1 MRGKAIHKREAVRVP
16 GITPAYA
23 GKRQFSA
30 FPLKFVWDH
39 PRLCGEKLIAISI
52 FLCASGSPPP
62 MRGKDEFDMDEVD
75 DARITPAYA
84 GKRVL
89 AAGHTPV
96 VRDHP
101 RLCGEKN
108 VEPKRTD
115 QKFRITPAY
124 AGKRC
129 GVLSKKAMTKDHPRL
144 CGEKVRQS
152 RTCGSGQG
160 SPPPMRGK
168 DRTFLPLCRK
178 VGITPAYAGKSD
190 RDFVAVHKF
199 IGSPPPMRG
208 KET

>member
-1 MRGKAIHKREAVRVP
+1 MRGKAFAP
-16 GITPAYA
+16 SGILT
-23 GKRQFSA
+23 
-30 FPLKFVWDH
+30 
-39 PRLCGEKLIAISI
+39 
-52 FLCASGSPPP
+52 
-62 MRGKDEFDMDEVD
+62 MT
-75 DARITPAYA
+75 RITPAYA

-144 CGEKVRQS
+144 CGEK
-152 RTCGSGQG
+152 
-160 SPPPMRGK
+160 
-168 DRTFLPLCRK
+168 
-178 VGITPAYAGKSD
+178 
-190 RDFVAVHKF
+190 
-199 IGSPPPMRG
+199 
-208 KET
+208 

>member
-1 MRGKAIHKREAVRVP
+1 MRGKAFAP
-16 GITPAYA
+16 SGILT
-23 GKRQFSA
+23 
-30 FPLKFVWDH
+30 
-39 PRLCGEKLIAISI
+39 
-52 FLCASGSPPP
+52 
-62 MRGKDEFDMDEVD
+62 MT
-75 DARITPAYA
+75 RITPAYA

-144 CGEKVRQS
+144 CGEKSV
-152 RTCGSGQG
+152 
-160 SPPPMRGK
+160 
-168 DRTFLPLCRK
+168 
-178 VGITPAYAGKSD
+178 
-190 RDFVAVHKF
+190 
-199 IGSPPPMRG
+199 
-208 KET
+208 

>member
-1 MRGKAIHKREAVRVP
+1 
-16 GITPAYA
+16 
-23 GKRQFSA
+23 
-30 FPLKFVWDH
+30 
-39 PRLCGEKLIAISI
+39 
-52 FLCASGSPPP
+52 

-124 AGKRC
+124 AGKRSASR
-129 GVLSKKAMTKDHPRL
+129 GHVEAVRDHPRL
-144 CGEKVRQS
+144 CGEM
-152 RTCGSGQG
+152 TAHF
-160 SPPPMRGK
+160 
-168 DRTFLPLCRK
+168 FL
-178 VGITPAYAGKSD
+178 
-190 RDFVAVHKF
+190 FVAK
-199 IGSPPPMRG
+199 
-208 KET
+208 

>member
-1 MRGKAIHKREAVRVP
+1 MRGKASGFSR
-16 GITPAYA
+16 ITI
-23 GKRQFSA
+23 RS
-30 FPLKFVWDH
+30 
-39 PRLCGEKLIAISI
+39 
-52 FLCASGSPPP
+52 
-62 MRGKDEFDMDEVD
+62 
-75 DARITPAYA
+75 RITPAYA

-144 CGEKVRQS
+144 CGEKSV
-152 RTCGSGQG
+152 
-160 SPPPMRGK
+160 
-168 DRTFLPLCRK
+168 
-178 VGITPAYAGKSD
+178 
-190 RDFVAVHKF
+190 
-199 IGSPPPMRG
+199 
-208 KET
+208 

>member
-1 MRGKAIHKREAVRVP
+1 MRGKGTLFEQRE
-16 GITPAYA
+16 
-23 GKRQFSA
+23 Q
-30 FPLKFVWDH
+30 
-39 PRLCGEKLIAISI
+39 
-52 FLCASGSPPP
+52 
-62 MRGKDEFDMDEVD
+62 MQ
-75 DARITPAYA
+75 RITPAYA

-144 CGEKVRQS
+144 CGEKSV
-152 RTCGSGQG
+152 
-160 SPPPMRGK
+160 
-168 DRTFLPLCRK
+168 
-178 VGITPAYAGKSD
+178 
-190 RDFVAVHKF
+190 
-199 IGSPPPMRG
+199 
-208 KET
+208 